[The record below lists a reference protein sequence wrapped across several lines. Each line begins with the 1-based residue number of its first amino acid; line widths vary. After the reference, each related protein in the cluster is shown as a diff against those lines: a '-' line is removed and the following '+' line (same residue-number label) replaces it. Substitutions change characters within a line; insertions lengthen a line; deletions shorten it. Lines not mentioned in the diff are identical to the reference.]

1 MAEDNLS
8 SKLMLKNLVGGE
20 GPAFKGF
27 ERKSLSEK
35 QTLL

>member
-1 MAEDNLS
+1 MDEDNLS
-8 SKLMLKNLVGGE
+8 SKLMLKNLVGG